1 MSSLLSLSPEL
12 WTLIAETLYNEAH
25 PSRPLKALNLV
36 CRRFHNICSRILFRL
51 LSIPLTDEDPGRCA
65 ALLKVLQ
72 ENAAIRASVEV
83 VTVTVKRV
91 GMHGYHEDLNE
102 GFRQLVGELPRLRDV
117 RFEGDAG
124 LESYDMVDLRP
135 IDPSILTV
143 VDKLPGQVRLAI
155 DCYVHTANP
164 DARLQALSCLDSLR
178 VCLLHKPRLYPHG
191 GGPGFVAYRG
201 GNAAEDVAEIVKNNR
216 RLRHLHVVLQ
226 GASVPGVP
234 EYRLFLET
242 KSHALEI
249 IGRSVLAI
257 QSLVLEGELSFTQKS
272 LDSWTTPFLHLQ
284 SLSIIGVP
292 LVEETTKYLRGHH
305 LPCLHTLTLSAFKD
319 ASTKTTFEN
328 DSTSIKAF
336 LASLTLT
343 RLTLLGFKRDILLH
357 AVECTGSSLRCLSSH
372 VRESALDLSMRYG
385 PVRAGP
391 FLRSMLLSGED
402 VAVIKAACPSLECID
417 LDVLASSPPRAGQKY
432 VPATTPQAAAAASSE
447 QSSTPSD
454 LDTCGAHL
462 PSFSPDLQPLLS
474 IPTLQSLSLFV
485 HKDDTRHE
493 HNPSL
498 ETTPGIIR
506 LYAFLRSL
514 KQRPGRFPDVSV
526 SIEINGAVVIWK
538 TRNEGPRTVV
548 VERRG
553 GRRVERQGWDWSRG
567 TRVEEWE

>member
-1 MSSLLSLSPEL
+1 MSGQSRKYKGTTE
-12 WTLIAETLYNEAH
+12 TAESGTDV
-25 PSRPLKALNLV
+25 S
-36 CRRFHNICSRILFRL
+36 
-51 LSIPLTDEDPGRCA
+51 SI
-65 ALLKVLQ
+65 
-72 ENAAIRASVEV
+72 
-83 VTVTVKRV
+83 
-91 GMHGYHEDLNE
+91 
-102 GFRQLVGELPRLRDV
+102 

-155 DCYVHTANP
+155 DCYVHTANS

-178 VCLLHKPRLYPHG
+178 VCLLHKPRLYAHG

-201 GNAAEDVAEIVKNNR
+201 GNAAEDVAEIVKSNR

-234 EYRLFLET
+234 DHPLFFET

-357 AVECTGSSLRCLSSH
+357 AVECTGSSLRSLSSH
-372 VRESALDLSMRYG
+372 IRESALELSMRYG
-385 PVRAGP
+385 PMRAGP

-402 VAVIKAACPSLECID
+402 VALIKAACPSLECIN
-417 LDVLASSPPRAGQKY
+417 LDVLASSPPRAGQQD
-432 VPATTPQAAAAASSE
+432 VPATTPQAAASSSE
-447 QSSTPSD
+447 QTSTPSD
-454 LDTCGAHL
+454 LDTCGAPL
-462 PSFSPDLQPLLS
+462 PSLSPDVQPLLS
-474 IPTLQSLSLFV
+474 IPILQSLSLFI
-485 HKDDTRHE
+485 HKDDTRRE

-498 ETTPGIIR
+498 ETTAGIVK
-506 LYAFLRSL
+506 LYTFLRSL
-514 KQRPGRFPDVSV
+514 KKQRPGRFPDVSI
-526 SIEINGAVVIWK
+526 STEINGAVVTWK
-538 TRNEGPRTVV
+538 VRNEGPRTVM

-553 GRRVERQGWDWSRG
+553 GRRVERQVWDWSCG